1 MSNKKIQSILKD
13 VLDEAI
19 PSSQINLWPAVKADL
34 VAGKH
39 QQNQQGDKMNTIKP
53 RRIPRFALAISLA
66 LALLVIFVA
75 TPPGRTFAVSVLELF
90 TRTES
95 PPIPLEDSQNIPVVP
110 GELLPTALPPAP
122 LISVAEAEEQV
133 GFNVAEIPHV
143 PDGFVYLGVRLY
155 GNNVSMDYQTEG
167 YGHLIIMQSQE
178 GFYQS
183 DWDSVPADSVIP
195 VKIGELDGEF
205 APGTFVV
212 HSGETTATW
221 NPGATI
227 VRLRWVNNGV
237 WFEIAGYGD
246 AIEYLDLA
254 GLIELAESLTIQP

>member
-1 MSNKKIQSILKD
+1 MSNNKIQSILED
-13 VLDEAI
+13 VLEEEI
-19 PSSQINLWPAVKADL
+19 PSSQVNLWPAVKADL

-39 QQNQQGDKMNTIKP
+39 QQNQQGDKMNTIQP
-53 RRIPRFALAISLA
+53 RRIPRFALAISLV
-66 LALLVIFVA
+66 LALLVFFIA
-75 TPPGRTFAVSVLELF
+75 TPQGRTFAVSVLDLF

-95 PPIPLEDSQNIPVVP
+95 PPIPSEDSQNIPVVP
-110 GELLPTALPPAP
+110 GELLPTALPPAS
-122 LISVAEAEEQV
+122 LISVAEAEAQV
-133 GFNVAEIPHV
+133 GFNVAEVSYV
-143 PDGFVYLGVRLY
+143 PEGFDYLGVRLY

-212 HSGETTATW
+212 DSGETTATW
-221 NPGATI
+221 NPDATI
-227 VRLRWVNNGV
+227 VRLRWVDNGV

-254 GLIELAESLTIQP
+254 ELIKLAESLTIQP